1 MILAFDCSGKS
12 VSAAVYD
19 EKSGKPLAAR
29 FSEGGGPHSVTLMPL
44 VDAVL
49 KEADVSVKDLSF
61 AAVTVGPGSF
71 TGVRIGV
78 SLAKGLLLPYNIPVK
93 AVSSLEAAAES
104 VKEDGVVLAL
114 SDARRERFY
123 FAFFERRGGVLS
135 RLSEDAV
142 ADFETVSTHADFYG
156 ATLAGDGA
164 GLFKTLCKK
173 DYKIAS
179 FKGVDA
185 LDVCLASLKKEAVD
199 VRRLAPVY
207 LALPQAERER
217 NARLAGEK

>member
-12 VSAAVYD
+12 VSAAVCD
-19 EKSGKPLAAR
+19 EKSGNPLAAR

-44 VDAVL
+44 IDEVL
-49 KEADVSVKDLSF
+49 KEAGVTVKDLSF

-104 VKEDGVVLAL
+104 VKEDGVILAL

-123 FAFFERRGGVLS
+123 FAFFERKGGVLT

-142 ADFETVSTHADFYG
+142 DGFGTVSAHADFYG
-156 ATLAGDGA
+156 ATVTGDGA
-164 GLFKTLCKK
+164 LLFKELCKK
-173 DYKIAS
+173 DCKVRP

-185 LDVCLASLKKEAVD
+185 LDVCLVSLKKEAVD
-199 VRRLAPVY
+199 VRKLAPVY

-217 NARLAGEK
+217 NARLAAEK